1 MTNETKLE
9 TIKREIFSPKTLKGF
24 EALLPKNFDV
34 KQFCGS
40 LWLEVQNNPKLQN
53 CNNIL
58 DLARDC
64 ANFGLLP
71 NTLSGQCYFI
81 PFKDKDKV
89 YKAKLIIGYK
99 GYITKLEEAGY
110 TIECELVTKEE
121 IEQERFQEIRGSE
134 VSIIH
139 RPLRN
144 GIRDRAN
151 IALAYA
157 IVRKEG
163 LSPTITVLSKEEIE
177 EIAKTEKWVGDLK
190 TRQLGNV
197 WTQNQRLTDYGQ
209 MCLKTV
215 IRNVAKKVNLA
226 ISNEMSAYEGK
237 RDEQIKDVTPLSNNF
252 FQDQLKKAK
261 QNVVNQPLTKEEQ
274 DIIQQEELLQAG

>member
-9 TIKREIFSPKTLKGF
+9 ILKREIFNPKTSKGF
-24 EALLPKNFDV
+24 EALLPKNFDI
-34 KQFCGS
+34 KQFCAS
-40 LWLEVQNNPKLQN
+40 LWLEVQNNEKLQK

-71 NTLSGQCYFI
+71 NTLAGQCYFI
-81 PFKDKDKV
+81 PFKD
-89 YKAKLIIGYK
+89 KAKLIIGYK

-121 IEQERFQEIRGSE
+121 IEQERFEEIRGSE
-134 VSIIH
+134 VRIIH

-163 LSPTITVLSKEEIE
+163 LSPIITVLSKEEIE
-177 EIAKTEKWVGDLK
+177 EIAKTEKWEGSSK

-197 WTQNQRLTDYGQ
+197 WIQNQRLTDYGQ

-226 ISNEMSAYEGK
+226 IANEMSAYEGK
-237 RDEQIKDVTPLSNNF
+237 RDEQIKDVTPSSNNF
-252 FQDQLKKAK
+252 FQDQLEKAK
-261 QNVVNQPLTKEEQ
+261 QNLVNTNQPLTKEEQ

>member
-9 TIKREIFSPKTLKGF
+9 TIKREIFNPKTSKGF
-24 EALLPKNFDV
+24 EALLPKNFDI
-34 KQFCGS
+34 KQFCAS
-40 LWLEVQNNPKLQN
+40 LWLEVQNNEKLQK

-71 NTLSGQCYFI
+71 NTLAGQCYFI
-81 PFKDKDKV
+81 PFKD
-89 YKAKLIIGYK
+89 KAKLIIGYK

-121 IEQERFQEIRGSE
+121 IEQERFEEIRGSE
-134 VSIIH
+134 VRIIH

-163 LSPTITVLSKEEIE
+163 LSPIITVLSKEEIE
-177 EIAKTEKWVGDLK
+177 EIAKTEKWEGSSK

-197 WTQNQRLTDYGQ
+197 WIQNQRLTDYGQ

-226 ISNEMSAYEGK
+226 IANEMSAYEGK
-237 RDEQIKDVTPLSNNF
+237 RDEQIKDVTPSSNNF
-252 FQDQLKKAK
+252 FQDQLEKAK
-261 QNVVNQPLTKEEQ
+261 QNLVNTNQPLTKEEQ